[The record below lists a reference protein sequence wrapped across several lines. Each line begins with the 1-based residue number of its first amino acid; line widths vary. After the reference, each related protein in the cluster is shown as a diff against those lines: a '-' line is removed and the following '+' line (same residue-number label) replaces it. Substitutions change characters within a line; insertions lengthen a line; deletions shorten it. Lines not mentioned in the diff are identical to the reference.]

1 MSSRRSFLNSSA
13 SNGSAATTGILS
25 PKAGLAAA
33 LLAAAILLGYVL
45 WPMLRVFST
54 GLDPVILKDIFRSI
68 DSANTR
74 ALFNSVWIS
83 VWTVVG
89 AGFLGTAMA
98 WLLFRYDFPLKRT
111 LTALAALPLALP
123 PLVGVLAFL
132 FLYGESGILPRGLQ
146 TLLGLESV
154 PFSFSG
160 LWAVWLVHVYS
171 MYVFFYLFC
180 SASLKTVDQSLL
192 EAAADMGAGP
202 VRSFRTVIL
211 PHLRPSMVSASLL
224 VFMISMASFT
234 APLLF
239 AGTENFLTLQIY
251 NYKMNGNLEY
261 SAAVSVVLTMICLVF
276 LLLIELERRSGRVST
291 ASKGSAPAPSPV
303 RSGPGRILA
312 LLGAGAI
319 IVFLALPVL
328 TVVLISFVK
337 EGSWT
342 YQVLP
347 QAYTFDNYLNLLRQP
362 DVARPIL
369 NSLQMASMAS
379 VANILFG
386 VMTAVL
392 IVKGRVRGRSL
403 IRLLSVL
410 PFAIPGT
417 VIAINLIITFS
428 EPSALSGGAIL
439 VGTFWLLPLAYFIRH
454 IPLVVRSTIA
464 ALETYDDR
472 LTDASIDLG
481 ASRWRTFREVMLPS
495 ILPGILAGSLLTFV
509 TALGEFVSSILLYV
523 FDNRPISVEILS
535 QLRLYDFGAAAAYSV
550 FLMILIGLATWLTGR
565 WSDDRTG
572 AVTI

>member
-1 MSSRRSFLNSSA
+1 MGTRRSVFSLRPVDASA
-13 SNGSAATTGILS
+13 STTGVLS
-25 PKAGLAAA
+25 PVAGRVAAA
-33 LLAAAILLGYVL
+33 FALVILLGYVL
-45 WPMLRVFST
+45 WPMLRVFTT
-54 GLDPVILKDIFRSI
+54 GLDPVIWKDMFRSM
-68 DSANTR
+68 DTANTR

-98 WLLFRYDFPLKRT
+98 WMLFRYEFPLKRV
-111 LTALAALPLALP
+111 LTSLAALPLALP

-146 TLLGLESV
+146 VVFGLESV

-160 LWAVWLVHVYS
+160 MWAVWLVHVYS

-192 EAAADMGAGP
+192 EAASDMGAGP
-202 VRSFRTVIL
+202 VRSFLTVIL

-251 NYKMNGNLEY
+251 NYKMNGNLAY
-261 SAAVSVVLTMICLVF
+261 SAAVSVVLTVICLVF
-276 LLLIELERRSGRVST
+276 LLLIELERRSGRVAT

-303 RSGPGRILA
+303 SSGPGRAMA

-328 TVVLISFVK
+328 TVILISFVQ

-347 QAYTFDNYLNLLRQP
+347 QAYTLDNYLNLLRQP
-362 DVARPIL
+362 DVAQPIL
-369 NSLQMASMAS
+369 NSLRMASMAS
-379 VANILFG
+379 VANVLFG
-386 VMTAVL
+386 VMTALL

-428 EPSALSGGAIL
+428 QPTALSGGAIL

-454 IPLVVRSTIA
+454 IPLVVRSTTA

-481 ASRWRTFREVMLPS
+481 ASRWRTFRVVMLPS

-565 WSDDRTG
+565 WSDGSRS